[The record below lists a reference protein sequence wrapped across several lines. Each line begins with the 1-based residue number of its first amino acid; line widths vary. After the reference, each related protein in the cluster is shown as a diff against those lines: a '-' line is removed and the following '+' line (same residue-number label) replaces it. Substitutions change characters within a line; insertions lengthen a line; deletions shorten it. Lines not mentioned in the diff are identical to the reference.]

1 MSNIQVKNV
10 PVLAAEDETAAIS
23 HVSYSEATDE
33 VLGFCGVDGAD
44 QCLDKFTVVVGNGE
58 QGYNAIVNAFS
69 DCKLVHLQAIIL
81 NPLHPNLP
89 RLTVLTM
96 PTCNKFNTEFVFH
109 QWQEIERLYEQ
120 ELKDIIRPLIG
131 HSSDGDLWRRK
142 IMLQLSTDRVST
154 RYRPIPVDLGFVLS
168 CRREDRDNGYVVRDL
183 CDQDY
188 IHKHKKLL
196 NPLDHASRILMI
208 G

>member
-69 DCKLVHLQAIIL
+69 DCKIGSFASNYSESTTPQPTTVDSANHAHL
-81 NPLHPNLP
+81 
-89 RLTVLTM
+89 
-96 PTCNKFNTEFVFH
+96 
-109 QWQEIERLYEQ
+109 
-120 ELKDIIRPLIG
+120 
-131 HSSDGDLWRRK
+131 
-142 IMLQLSTDRVST
+142 
-154 RYRPIPVDLGFVLS
+154 
-168 CRREDRDNGYVVRDL
+168 
-183 CDQDY
+183 
-188 IHKHKKLL
+188 
-196 NPLDHASRILMI
+196 
-208 G
+208 